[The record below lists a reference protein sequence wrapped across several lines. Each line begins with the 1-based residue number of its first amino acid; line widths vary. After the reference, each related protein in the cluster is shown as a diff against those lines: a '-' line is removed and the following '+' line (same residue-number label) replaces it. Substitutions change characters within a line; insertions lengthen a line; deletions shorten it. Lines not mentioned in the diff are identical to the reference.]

1 MAGKLEGKVALIT
14 GAASGIGAAS
24 ARLFAAEGARLTLV
38 DVHSRALATLVEE
51 LEGSGAQVISSQAD
65 VAVPTEVAAAVDATI
80 AKFGHLHVLFANAG
94 ISGRGLAPEMLLED
108 FDRIMAVNLR
118 GAFLCA
124 RYAIPSIARSGGGSV
139 IFTASELALV
149 GAPGGA
155 AYCASKAALLGMT
168 RALALDHG
176 KQRIRVNSLCPG
188 AVDTPLLWSSAEWL
202 GMSIDEYRAEI
213 VSRMPLGRIGQ
224 PEEIAR
230 AALFLASDDSSF
242 MTGAALVVDG
252 GWTAR

>member
-1 MAGKLEGKVALIT
+1 MTGRLEGKVALIT

-24 ARLFAAEGARLTLV
+24 ARLFAAEGARLMLV
-38 DVHSRALATLVEE
+38 AVNCRALASLVED
-51 LEGSGAQVISSQAD
+51 LERSGAQVISSQAD
-65 VAVPTEVAAAVDATI
+65 VAKPTEVAAAVHATI
-80 AKFGHLHVLFANAG
+80 AKFGHLHILFANAG
-94 ISGRGLAPEMLLED
+94 ISGRGLAPEMPLEE
-108 FDRIMAVNLR
+108 FDRIMEVNVR

-124 RYAIPSIARSGGGSV
+124 RYAIPHLARTGGGSI

-149 GAPGGA
+149 GSPGGA
-155 AYCASKAALLGMT
+155 AYCASKAALLGMA

-176 KQRIRVNSLCPG
+176 KQGIRVNCLCPG
-188 AVDTPLLWSSAEWL
+188 AVDTPLLWSSAERL
-202 GMSIDEYRAEI
+202 GRSIEEYRAEI
-213 VSRMPLGRIGQ
+213 ISRMPLGRIGQ

>member
-1 MAGKLEGKVALIT
+1 MAGRLEGKVALIT

-24 ARLFAAEGARLTLV
+24 ARLFAAEGARLMLV
-38 DVHSRALATLVEE
+38 DVNCRALTSLVED
-51 LEGSGAQVISSQAD
+51 LERSGAQVISSQAD
-65 VAVPTEVAAAVDATI
+65 VAKPTEVAAAIDATI

-94 ISGRGLAPEMLLED
+94 INGRGLAPEMPLEE
-108 FDRIMAVNLR
+108 FDRIMEVNVR

-124 RYAIPSIARSGGGSV
+124 RYAIPHIARAGGGSV

-155 AYCASKAALLGMT
+155 AYCASKAALLGMA

-176 KQRIRVNSLCPG
+176 KQGIRVNCLCPG
-188 AVDTPLLWSSAEWL
+188 AVDTPLLWSSAERL
-202 GMSIDEYRAEI
+202 GISVDEYRAEI
-213 VSRMPLGRIGQ
+213 ISRMPLGRIGQ

>member
-38 DVHSRALATLVEE
+38 DVNHRALATLVEE

-149 GAPGGA
+149 GSPGGA